1 MADIGKPEEAP
12 QIEILP
18 VRTPVPE
25 REPVPAVPDADDG
38 LREIRRD

>member
-18 VRTPVPE
+18 VQPVPE
-25 REPVPAVPDADDG
+25 REPVPAVPDEDDG